1 MSDKQDIK
9 RIKPHKGG
17 RTERFECRT
26 TPAVKAN
33 LFELA
38 KSRGITTADLVEQWV
53 LESKILK

>member
-1 MSDKQDIK
+1 MSNKKDTKPIK
-9 RIKPHKGG
+9 SHKGG
-17 RTERFECRT
+17 RTARFECRT